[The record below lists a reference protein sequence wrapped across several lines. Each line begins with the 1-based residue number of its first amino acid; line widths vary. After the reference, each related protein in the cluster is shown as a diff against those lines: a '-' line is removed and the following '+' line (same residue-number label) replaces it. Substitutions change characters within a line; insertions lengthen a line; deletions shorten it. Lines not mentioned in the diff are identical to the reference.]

1 MIYDFVAGS
10 RAGQIENHKS
20 KMLIGLL
27 QLNSTIGDFTANRRK
42 LLDSYEQAVARGA
55 EFILAPELFL
65 CGYPPRDLLLRA
77 DFIDANLAALE
88 ETAKSVGAVPLCVG
102 FVDKNSERPGR
113 ALKNSAVV
121 LQNGKIIWRTA
132 KSLLPTYDVFD
143 EDRYF
148 EPGKKVEPFVFN
160 GHKLGITICEDIWN
174 DEDFWPE
181 RIYRHDPVRELIAQ
195 GAEIILNIS
204 ASPWHD
210 GKERTRLE
218 MLRRVARDEMIPLA
232 QVNLVGANDELIF
245 DGHSVALAAG
255 GEIAAMGKGF
265 EEDVFVGNLD
275 FRSSRRESAQIKA
288 ANKSERT
295 EVRCY
300 NFPPREQQIFSAL
313 SLGIRDYV
321 RKCGFKSV
329 ILGLSG
335 GIDSALVAVLA
346 ADALGAENVLGVA
359 MPARYSSS
367 GSLNDAEALAKN
379 LGIRYEVLPIEPPF
393 LAVEKQLEKVFAGT
407 KPNEAEENVQ
417 SRLRGVTLM
426 ALSNKFGALVLTTGN
441 KSEMAVGYCTLYGD
455 MDGALAPIADVFKT
469 DIYKITRWVNRE
481 KIIIP
486 QNSISKPPSAELRP
500 NQTDQDSLPPYEI
513 LDAILDAYVVKNLG
527 KDEIIRNGFAVATV
541 NDVVNKIN
549 FSEYKRRQAA
559 PALKIS
565 PRAFG
570 MGRRIPVAQKFRAT
584 ASSWISPLP

>member
-1 MIYDFVAGS
+1 MPL
-10 RAGQIENHKS
+10 K
-20 KMLIGLL
+20 IGLL
-27 QLNSTIGDFTANRRK
+27 QLNSTVGDFAANRQK
-42 LLDSYEQAVARGA
+42 LLAGYEQACAAGA

-65 CGYPPRDLLLRA
+65 CGYPPRDLLQRA
-77 DFIDANLAALE
+77 DFIDANLAALA
-88 ETAKSVGAVPLCVG
+88 ETAQGIGTIPLCVG
-102 FVDKNSERPGR
+102 FVDRNPEKPGR
-113 ALKNSAVV
+113 ALRNSAAV
-121 LQNGKIIWRTA
+121 LQNGKIIWRMH

-148 EPGKKVEPFVFN
+148 EPAKTSAPFEFN
-160 GHKLGITICEDIWN
+160 GRKLGITVCEDIWN
-174 DEDFWPE
+174 DEDFWPD
-181 RIYRHDPVRELIAQ
+181 RLYRRDPVRELIAQ

-218 MLRRVARDEMIPLA
+218 MLQRVARDEKIPLA
-232 QVNLVGANDELIF
+232 QVNAVGANDELIF
-245 DGHSVALAAG
+245 DGHSVALDSS
-255 GEIAAMGKGF
+255 GEVLALAKGF
-265 EEDVFVGNLD
+265 AEDVLVVELGESGK
-275 FRSSRRESAQIKA
+275 RKVESR
-288 ANKSERT
+288 N
-295 EVRCY
+295 

-321 RKCGFKSV
+321 RKCGFNSV

-346 ADALGAENVLGVA
+346 ADALGSENVLGVA
-359 MPARYSSS
+359 MPARYSSG
-367 GSLNDAEALAKN
+367 GSLTDAETMAKN

-426 ALSNKFGALVLTTGN
+426 ALSNKFGALVMTTGN

-455 MDGALAPIADVFKT
+455 MNGALAPIADVFKT
-469 DIYKITRWVNRE
+469 DIYKLAHWINRE
-481 KIIIP
+481 REIIP
-486 QNSISKPPSAELRP
+486 LNSITKPPSAELRP
-500 NQTDQDSLPPYEI
+500 GQTDQDSLPPYET
-513 LDAILDAYVVKNLG
+513 LDAILDLYVVKNLG
-527 KDEIIRNGFAVATV
+527 KPEIVARGFDAAVV

-570 MGRRIPVAQKFRAT
+570 MGRRIPIAQKFRPT
-584 ASSWISPLP
+584 S